1 MNDKPTVL
9 ATDLDGTLIPL
20 GNDPLQRNDLLH
32 LKDHFRSEADTLVF
46 VTGRHLESTLQAI
59 LEYDL
64 PQPDWIICDVGT
76 SIYRCEDDGRLR
88 LVREYYDLLSSIL
101 ATQSMETL
109 REQLTKRCE
118 LRIQEPE
125 KQGAFK
131 LSYYTDGSD
140 VQAVSQRLK
149 AELSD
154 EPFEVISSLDPFNGD
169 GLIDL
174 LPRNT
179 SKAFALRWWSHATGN
194 NTERIVYAG
203 DSGNDLAAL
212 TAGYLA
218 IVVGNADQQV
228 VDQARS
234 AHQGAA
240 WERQL
245 YIAKASAT
253 SGVLEGCR
261 HHGLIV
267 HK

>member
-20 GNDPLQRNDLLH
+20 GNDPLQRNDLRQ
-32 LKDHFRSEADTLVF
+32 LKNHFRTEADTLVF
-46 VTGRHLESTLQAI
+46 VTGRHLESTRQAI
-59 LEYDL
+59 LEHDL

-76 SIYRCEDDGRLR
+76 SIYRCEDDGSLT
-88 LVREYYDLLSSIL
+88 LVREYYELLSSIM
-101 ATQSMETL
+101 ATSSMETL
-109 REQLTKRCE
+109 RERLAKHCE
-118 LRIQEPE
+118 LRLQEPE

-140 VQAVSQRLK
+140 VRAVSQRL
-149 AELSD
+149 AVELSD

-174 LPRNT
+174 LPQDA
-179 SKAFALRWWSHATGN
+179 SKAFALRWWSQATGN
-194 NTERIVYAG
+194 SKDRIVYAG

-218 IVVGNADQQV
+218 IVVGNANPQV

-234 AHQGAA
+234 AHLAAA
-240 WERQL
+240 WERHL
-245 YIAKASAT
+245 YVAQASAT

-261 HHGLIV
+261 YHGLIRCQ
-267 HK
+267 